1 MRNFKK
7 KAHILTI
14 CSVAIVMLISVCTS
28 LFIMPLQNA
37 AAASDENTVWRKTL
51 ANAIPQCYSSTYMK
65 DSIDGPNYYGT
76 DSVFKKK
83 GSFINPN
90 GNKMDCRQVFKEA
103 NKFFGKSPTLIDLG
117 YTMTTSAGASEA
129 RNCLWLEYYMSV
141 NGVDDNSPRKTNQI
155 CFHIQDG
162 AIMENPEVQSGGDAG
177 DLSLSWSGNGWI
189 NIYNSQNPDLELT
202 ANYYGQSWEKL
213 VSNLKSAAN
222 RLPSNY
228 GASVEQDSSSTDVYQ
243 KYIINNGNYTAAS
256 KKALDYYTGKD
267 SVADFK
273 FDDEDLRYFWDQAY
287 AKMKAD
293 GAIAEAG
300 TCFGTEE
307 AARNHNSGRY
317 PYVYYNPSAPAN
329 AQWCPVRVSDNNHSY
344 PVVASNRTSLTVS
357 NPETILGLM
366 TKDAWHNA
374 ADQCIAA
381 AIARRDELSAAL
393 QNISN
398 DVENIAQRNY
408 LSQSLLKIRG
418 MLANDGA
425 GTYDK
430 SGSGAN
436 TVVTC
441 KALPTVDGGT
451 DVFEPDDGS
460 GQNPGTTPSEPDNGS
475 GDVGSDLGSC
485 FTSAASL
492 GWIICPVTQ
501 MAGNVVQGIY
511 DDIKDQFL
519 EVKTSFVD
527 TNSGTYEGWRR
538 FRDFANIAFAI
549 VLMVIILSQVT
560 GIGVS
565 NYGIKKTLP
574 SLIIVAVLVN
584 VSFFVCQLAV
594 DISNISGDWLESFF
608 KNLAVTGST
617 INVDSFGLG
626 DLVGGLMST
635 LLTGAGIYAGVALA
649 GVTWEIWLLP
659 LLLTLLVSLIG
670 VLFFYILLAARQA
683 VIIILIVISP
693 LAFICYALPNTKKM
707 FDRWWK
713 LFSAMLLLYPICGA
727 LMGGGVFASRLL
739 IRVDD
744 TNFFFKLVAVL
755 LQVVPFFFIPTLL
768 RNSFNALGSLGVR
781 MANFG
786 RNLGQRVNRSISNSE
801 GFRDVNRRLS
811 MNNALR
817 GYNRIRS
824 GRGAVNTLSRGL
836 HRIGLNGA
844 GNAVDAYNRRR
855 SAQFMDSYRKG
866 RLEDI
871 KAEVGSYPMTER
883 EEAALRDQIQMGQLD
898 DLAEAYES
906 DYRASGQAD
915 NERYMIKEHANALAA
930 LRANPEDREAKAR
943 LMGIHNILRTSDS
956 GRTGMQNNLYAAAA
970 DMQSHEQTADAGL
983 RYAASHMLRTDGAM
997 YKAKNKGLHS
1007 FLLDAAQDDIKFNR
1021 SNFTHTTPDAEGN
1034 VRYNN
1039 DYYDGAKIGSWSGA
1053 ALAGADEG
1061 ALDRMFSSVGVMN
1074 RNSQAYQNL
1083 TTDERIRVNSDRS
1096 SLDISTRE
1104 ALTNPN
1110 IELQPKIRDKINM
1123 IRRQAGLAA
1132 IQPPDTT
1139 RINIPRNRRG
1149 RRRR

>member
-1 MRNFKK
+1 MKRKVANLIVVVV
-7 KAHILTI
+7 ACLTLSTVLVSI
-14 CSVAIVMLISVCTS
+14 NSLSVSAEGQLSAQDLTNKVLLNAIKTCYTDKYMKTEIDAKDYSSFANIFTKDGTKDGVIKVPTMVGNTLTDSDVSCKEVFLGYRQGKGSNSITGLFLAYGKTSAINDLPYLGFDHENGENPNNVQEGCLGFSYARPDPNSSSSIVSETNQVCFRVSGASGKETIELNNDDPATYRGEANGPISIYYDSLDRAIYISTPPEVSGNYKWQLSGSSNWTTIKQDFQSYVENALSAWVNYATS
-28 LFIMPLQNA
+28 ENLGYQLRSMTSTELGETTYFDKYTKRGDNGGAGALRALRYITSNGGTTWDSIKFTDEDIYNLYLQYYN
-37 AAASDENTVWRKTL
+37 NTVNKY
-51 ANAIPQCYSSTYMK
+51 Q
-65 DSIDGPNYYGT
+65 
-76 DSVFKKK
+76 SV
-83 GSFINPN
+83 
-90 GNKMDCRQVFKEA
+90 
-103 NKFFGKSPTLIDLG
+103 
-117 YTMTTSAGASEA
+117 
-129 RNCLWLEYYMSV
+129 
-141 NGVDDNSPRKTNQI
+141 
-155 CFHIQDG
+155 
-162 AIMENPEVQSGGDAG
+162 
-177 DLSLSWSGNGWI
+177 
-189 NIYNSQNPDLELT
+189 
-202 ANYYGQSWEKL
+202 
-213 VSNLKSAAN
+213 
-222 RLPSNY
+222 
-228 GASVEQDSSSTDVYQ
+228 
-243 KYIINNGNYTAAS
+243 
-256 KKALDYYTGKD
+256 YTGD
-267 SVADFK
+267 CYD
-273 FDDEDLRYFWDQAY
+273 
-287 AKMKAD
+287 
-293 GAIAEAG
+293 
-300 TCFGTEE
+300 TEE
-307 AARNHNSGRY
+307 AAKAQSAYYIQSSDKKWCTVYGVSQVTEKFNMVADSRDKLVSGDSYDFAKVLTRL
-317 PYVYYNPSAPAN
+317 VEFSKVIDTSTVAP
-329 AQWCPVRVSDNNHSY
+329 D
-344 PVVASNRTSLTVS
+344 
-357 NPETILGLM
+357 
-366 TKDAWHNA
+366 
-374 ADQCIAA
+374 
-381 AIARRDELSAAL
+381 
-393 QNISN
+393 IS
-398 DVENIAQRNY
+398 
-408 LSQSLLKIRG
+408 G
-418 MLANDGA
+418 
-425 GTYDK
+425 
-430 SGSGAN
+430 
-436 TVVTC
+436 
-441 KALPTVDGGT
+441 P
-451 DVFEPDDGS
+451 
-460 GQNPGTTPSEPDNGS
+460 TTPTEPDNGS

-501 MAGNVVQGIY
+501 MAGNAVQNIY
-511 DDIKDQFL
+511 KDIKESYL
-519 EVKTSFVD
+519 EVKPDFVS
-527 TNSGTYEGWRR
+527 TESGTYYGWEK

-549 VLMVIILSQVT
+549 VLLIIILSQVT
-560 GIGVS
+560 GIGVT

-584 VSFFVCQLAV
+584 LSFFICQLAV
-594 DISNISGDWLESFF
+594 DISNVTGDWLERFF
-608 KNLAVTGST
+608 MNLTVTGGEDVSA
-617 INVDSFGLG
+617 FGIG
-626 DLVGGLMST
+626 DLVGGMVST
-635 LLTGAGIYAGVALA
+635 LMTGTAAAVGISFA

-659 LLLTLLVSLIG
+659 LLLTILVTLIG

-683 VIIILIVISP
+683 VIIILVVISP

-707 FDRWWK
+707 FERWWK

-739 IRVDD
+739 IRSS
-744 TNFFFKLVAVL
+744 TENFFFKLVAVL

-768 RNSFNALGSLGVR
+768 RNSFSALGSLGVR